1 MKLTMNVSPKN
12 GKHPYYEYFD
22 IIKTAGFDAVDFM
35 LNDLVF
41 DDSEMYLSNTAEY
54 CENIKREAVKR
65 GLTVEQTHAPFQFK
79 NWDSEEHFES
89 VIIPRLARSLE
100 MSALMGAK
108 ISVVHPIHY
117 MVYKGHEEEIF
128 QINMDFYRRL
138 IPYCKEYG
146 VKIAVENMWQ
156 RDKLRK
162 CIVNDTCN
170 TSAEFIRYV
179 DTLDSEYV
187 VACLDLGHVGL
198 PLRDDEAQDM
208 IRALGHDRLKTLHV
222 HDNDY
227 QSDMHTL
234 PYLGKMD
241 WMEITQALADI
252 RYDGDFTYEVSS
264 SLLSTTDDGFTP
276 IAAKFMADV
285 GHHLINEIERKKH
298 VINKEDLT

>member
-1 MKLTMNVSPKN
+1 MTL
-12 GKHPYYEYFD
+12 
-22 IIKTAGFDAVDFM
+22 A
-35 LNDLVF
+35 
-41 DDSEMYLSNTAEY
+41 NTSEY
-54 CENIKREAVKR
+54 CEMIRSEAVKN

-100 MSALMGAK
+100 MSARMEAK

-179 DTLDSEYV
+179 DNLDSEYV
-187 VACLDLGHVGL
+187 VACLDLGHVALCGRE
-198 PLRDDEAQDM
+198 PQDA
-208 IRALGHDRLKTLHV
+208 IRIIGDKLGALHV
-222 HDNDY
+222 HDVDY
-227 QSDMHTL
+227 RGDLHTL
-234 PYLGKMD
+234 PGVSKINYDAVCK
-241 WMEITQALADI
+241 ALADI
-252 RYDGDFTYEVSS
+252 DYKGDFTLEADNFLINYDKDFKPVA
-264 SLLSTTDDGFTP
+264 L
-276 IAAKFMADV
+276 KFMADCAKHYV
-285 GHHLINEIERKKH
+285 DKIEAYKAEK
-298 VINKEDLT
+298 